1 MARTVK
7 TIFEDVLGTQRAR
20 VLWTANYYPAL
31 SITPQSFDIGA
42 LLPAMLYMARWGH
55 RRGKGKFIETFGRG
69 LDGKRLAPTISD
81 VSSRLIQTEDACI
94 LGFDD
99 PVGHAMLGDLLLTWS
114 LENKNHAEG
123 HEVQIQRIFPTH
135 YLSSWIDLPDK
146 ASSLR
151 GVPELIT
158 CILADQRK
166 GELIGHGTSSSHYE
180 VGVAHQENALLDKFS
195 SYMSV
200 RGPYTSDLA
209 SDEFLED
216 KATEVGIDELLV
228 VRLAY
233 ACGSAPLKAKGKDE
247 SEGIQNRHPIAKR
260 ASKTLRDDLTVFI
273 EIYSES
279 IPRQAFL
286 MMLEAG
292 MGLGMTNLILST
304 FKLLMDWAQY
314 GKIQEA
320 THQKPWPLFVDAS
333 HGQDGALRELS
344 ESVMTETVR
353 RYERFPVLMATMR
366 ILDDAV
372 RSDRKL
378 RDELPETYPDPTEL
392 LNLLGSVYLEQHP
405 RSDSIFDKLDENCL
419 RLANELEAENESE
432 DLIAALRRGSESPA
446 LRLAEA
452 ICELMGDKLQRLKY
466 KDALDS
472 ASMTDRPNGLSIK
485 RRVLRTMNGIKRM
498 QDLKAI
504 VLTPPLLD
512 FLVHRHLRNSD
523 QENARQSLSYQDFL
537 KVLREGYGLYVDR
550 EPPGHKIPQEL
561 LIRNKAWLERRL
573 RDLGLL
579 IGVNDAESMK
589 QLKPR
594 YEGKNI
600 DVA

>member
-7 TIFEDVLGTQRAR
+7 TIFEEVLGVQRAK

-31 SITPQSFDIGA
+31 PITPQSFDIGA

-55 RRGKGKFIETFGRG
+55 RRGKGKFIETFGRE
-69 LDGKRLAPTISD
+69 LDGKRFAPTISD
-81 VSSRLIQTEDACI
+81 VSSQLISLSDSSIA
-94 LGFDD
+94 GFND
-99 PVGHAMLGDLLLTWS
+99 PVGQAMLGDLLLTWC

-135 YLSSWIDLPDK
+135 YLSSWVDLPDK
-146 ASSLR
+146 TAHLR

-158 CILADQRK
+158 CLLADQHQ
-166 GELIGHGTSSSHYE
+166 GELIGHGTSSSHYK
-180 VGVAHQENALLDKFS
+180 VGVGHQGNTLLAKFS
-195 SYMSV
+195 SHMSV
-200 RGPYTSDLA
+200 RGPYASDLA

-216 KATEVGIDELLV
+216 KATDVGIDELLV

-247 SEGIQNRHPIAKR
+247 SEGIQNRHLIAKR
-260 ASKTLRDDLTVFI
+260 ASKAFRDDLAVFL
-273 EIYSES
+273 EVYGES
-279 IPRQAFL
+279 IPRQPFL
-286 MMLEAG
+286 QMLEG
-292 MGLGMTNLILST
+292 SMGLGMTNLILST
-304 FKLLMDWAQY
+304 LKILMNWEQH
-314 GKIQEA
+314 GKIQEEKD
-320 THQKPWPLFVDAS
+320 QKPWPLFVDAS
-333 HGQDGALRELS
+333 HGQDVSLRELS

-378 RDELPETYPDPTEL
+378 RDELPETYPDPTEFL
-392 LNLLGSVYLEQHP
+392 SILGSVHLEQHP
-405 RSDSIFDKLDENCL
+405 RAEAIFDKLDEDCL
-419 RLANELEAENESE
+419 RLADELEAENESD
-432 DLIAALRRGSESPA
+432 DLITALRRGRESPA
-446 LRLAEA
+446 SRLAEVL
-452 ICELMGDKLQRLKY
+452 CHLMGDSNQRGKY
-466 KDALDS
+466 IAVLDS
-472 ASMTDRPNGLSIK
+472 ALMTDRPNGLSIK
-485 RRVLRTMNGIKRM
+485 RRVLRTMNGVKRT

-512 FLVHRHLRNSD
+512 FLVHRHLRNFD
-523 QENARQSLSYQDFL
+523 QGNALQYLSYQDFL
-537 KVLREGYGLYVDR
+537 KVLMEDYGLYVDR
-550 EPPGHKIPQEL
+550 EPPGYKIPQEL

-594 YEGKNI
+594 YEGKDI

>member
-55 RRGKGKFIETFGRG
+55 RRGKGKFIETFGRE

-94 LGFDD
+94 VGFDD

-286 MMLEAG
+286 QMLEAG

-378 RDELPETYPDPTEL
+378 RDELPETYPDPTEF
-392 LNLLGSVYLEQHP
+392 LNLLGSVYLEQHH

-419 RLANELEAENESE
+419 RLADELEAENESD
-432 DLIAALRRGSESPA
+432 DLIAALRRGRDNPG

-452 ICELMGDKLQRLKY
+452 LCNLMGDNPQRSQFK
-466 KDALDS
+466 KALES
-472 ASMTDRPNGLSIK
+472 ATMTDRPNGLSIK

-523 QENARQSLSYQDFL
+523 QGNARQSLSYQDFL

-550 EPPGHKIPQEL
+550 ETPGHKIPQEL

-594 YEGKNI
+594 YEGKKI